1 MLNRY
6 ALDNYGRRIV
16 MNPNTGEP
24 RQFPVPD
31 TYQVDQVSDSLTYI
45 RYFDTNPCMI
55 RRVLVQGTVTTIA
68 KCMGDWTNRTTQTY
82 IPINQDIIIEG

>member
-31 TYQVDQVSDSLTYI
+31 TYQVD
-45 RYFDTNPCMI
+45 
-55 RRVLVQGTVTTIA
+55 
-68 KCMGDWTNRTTQTY
+68 
-82 IPINQDIIIEG
+82 